1 MLKLVPALLVTLVYI
16 GFRVYGTRDRRIGQG
31 LLKEALAFAL
41 CAHAVM
47 WVYRKYWLQE
57 GMTTF
62 GSTCP
67 NGYTMVTDPVNPK
80 QETCV
85 PVGQKTYSAETGFRG
100 QTEK

>member
-1 MLKLVPALLVTLVYI
+1 
-16 GFRVYGTRDRRIGQG
+16 
-31 LLKEALAFAL
+31 
-41 CAHAVM
+41 M

-57 GMTTF
+57 DMTTF
-62 GSTCP
+62 GPKCP
-67 NGYTMVTDPVNPK
+67 NGYEMVTDPVNSK